1 MRPLSLAR
9 ALLAAFVAVLA
20 IAAGLAPAA
29 NAEPST
35 PEGSIGIRLL
45 DVPAKAKDDPR
56 AKLYI
61 VDNVKPGATITRRVQ
76 VTNNTGAKATVR
88 MYAGPAQIVGNTFV
102 PDEPGATNALTS
114 WIKVDQPSVTLDNG
128 ETAKVA
134 VTIKVPADAPEM
146 EHYGV
151 VWASLTTPGKDG
163 GIGAESRV
171 GVRVYLSVGAG
182 NGPPSDFSIDSVTGS
197 RGDDNGATVI
207 ATVTNTGG
215 RAVDVSGTLKLTKGP
230 GDLSAGTV
238 GSTGVTIPP
247 GASSDVVFTVP
258 NSASLPDGPWNA
270 SVALQS
276 GVHKHTSDQTVTF
289 RAAADSGPASRSIA
303 LPLTVTILVVLAAA
317 ALGYFLYRRRR
328 TATATGEDK
337 SA

>member
-20 IAAGLAPAA
+20 IATGLAPEAS
-29 NAEPST
+29 AEPST

-45 DVPAKAKDDPR
+45 DVPVKAKNDPR

-76 VTNNTGAKATVR
+76 VTNNTGAKATVK

-102 PDEPGATNALTS
+102 PDAPGATNALTT
-114 WIKVDQPSVTLDNG
+114 WITVDKPSVTLDDG

-134 VTIKVPADAPEM
+134 VTIKIPADAPEM
-146 EHYGV
+146 EQYGV

-182 NGPPSDFSIDSVTGS
+182 NGPPSDFSIDSLTGK
-197 RGDDNGATVI
+197 RDDDNGATVV
-207 ATVTNTGG
+207 AKVTNTGG

-258 NSASLPDGPWNA
+258 NSASLPDGPWSA

-276 GVHKHTSDQTVTF
+276 GVHKHTSDQTITF
-289 RAAADSGPASRSIA
+289 TAADAGPASRSIA
-303 LPLTVTILVVLAAA
+303 LPLTATVLAVLAAA

-328 TATATGEDK
+328 AASAASEDE